1 MERGHISRCLAVS
14 TDTCQEEQLADMCV
28 ATVGGC
34 LCVRGRGCVG
44 MGVCAALC
52 KSNLSS
58 SLPIW
63 GQNAALLLVDYQLN
77 TDNWQLPHPPVEDI
91 LQSL

>member
-1 MERGHISRCLAVS
+1 M
-14 TDTCQEEQLADMCV
+14 
-28 ATVGGC
+28 
-34 LCVRGRGCVG
+34 G
-44 MGVCAALC
+44 MGVFAALR

-77 TDNWQLPHPPVEDI
+77 TDNWQLPHPSVENI